1 MRYKLL
7 YSVDPGSITKEVNEY
22 LKIGYKLYG
31 NPFYNSSKGFYCQ
44 AVSKQTYLT
53 NEKGDQICLKQIP
66 NIEYIRSRMN

>member
-44 AVSKQTYLT
+44 AVSK
-53 NEKGDQICLKQIP
+53 
-66 NIEYIRSRMN
+66 